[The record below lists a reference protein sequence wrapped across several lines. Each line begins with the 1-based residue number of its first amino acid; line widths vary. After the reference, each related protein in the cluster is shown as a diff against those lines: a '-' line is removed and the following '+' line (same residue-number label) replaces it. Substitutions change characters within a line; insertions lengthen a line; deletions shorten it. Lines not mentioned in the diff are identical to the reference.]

1 MGEDPNRIRHEIE
14 AMRAEYESER
24 SSAEVLEPVR
34 EMRTDVSETMSAL
47 GHKANLKSRVT
58 ESVSK
63 KKDSLVGGVSSGKDA
78 VVGRADALV
87 SSVTGVVPDKGQ
99 VVEGARKVG
108 VSKENPLGLAIG
120 AAAGGFLVGLLVP
133 STRRGRKDRR
143 NSRSDEG
150 RSQRE
155 RTGGAR
161 PGQASRP
168 GSNRRSDRNRKG
180 QRRGAGRRDDG
191 LSEGQRT
198 GDSVDWRWL
207 AVVEPQTASGSCT

>member
-24 SSAEVLEPVR
+24 SSAEVLSEPVR
-34 EMRTDVSETMSAL
+34 EMRTDERNDERARPQGEPEVACD
-47 GHKANLKSRVT
+47 RVGLQ
-58 ESVSK
+58 EEG
-63 KKDSLVGGVSSGKDA
+63 LARRGCSSGKDA